1 MTCSEAGVALGR
13 YVLGA
18 AVPANGGAL
27 EAHLRECPRCRD
39 ELADLTRLAAVLGRP
54 LVCPLAPGADR

>member
-13 YVLGA
+13 YVLGP

-27 EAHLRECPRCRD
+27 EAHLRQCPRCRD

-54 LVCPLAPGADR
+54 LVRSLGVVPDR

>member
-18 AVPANGGAL
+18 AVPASGDDL
-27 EAHLRECPRCRD
+27 EAHLRECPSCRD

-54 LVCPLAPGADR
+54 LVRPLVVAPDR